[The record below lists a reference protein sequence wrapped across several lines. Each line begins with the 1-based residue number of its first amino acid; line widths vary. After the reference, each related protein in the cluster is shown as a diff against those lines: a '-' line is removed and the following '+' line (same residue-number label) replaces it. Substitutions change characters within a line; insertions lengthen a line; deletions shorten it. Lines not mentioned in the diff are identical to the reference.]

1 MSDGAHGHVTHCHA
15 CGTEVAAERTRC
27 HSCGAEMGPDAPSS
41 GSWGQSTRLLG
52 NQQIPEGA
60 GAATLFQP
68 SILMDGIFGETNAAD
83 APSAKS
89 ATASDGA
96 SLERPP
102 SLRLEVS
109 AYFLMV
115 GAPPGFER
123 IELTSAQTVVGR
135 EGTDLV
141 LDDAKIS
148 SRHCQIDVMGREF
161 YVRDLDSLNGT
172 YLNGHKIRSSQ
183 ILPGDSLRVGKTTLV
198 FCVGNPSGEQ
208 GGSSEG

>member
-1 MSDGAHGHVTHCHA
+1 MSDARRCHV

-27 HSCGAEMGPDAPSS
+27 HSCGTEVGPNAPSS
-41 GSWGQSTRLLG
+41 DSWGQSTRLLG

-68 SILMDGIFGETNAAD
+68 SILMDGILGETSLAD
-83 APSAKS
+83 APAAKS
-89 ATASDGA
+89 ATAPDGA
-96 SLERPP
+96 NPERPP
-102 SLRLEVS
+102 FRLEVP

-135 EGTDLV
+135 EGADLV

-148 SRHCQIDVMGREF
+148 SRHCQIDIVGREF

-198 FCVGNPSGEQ
+198 FCVGSPSGDP
-208 GGSSEG
+208 GGPSEG

>member
-1 MSDGAHGHVTHCHA
+1 MSDGRHYCV

-27 HSCGAEMGPDAPSS
+27 HACGAEVGPDVPSSAPSS
-41 GSWGQSTRLLG
+41 DSWGQATRLLG
-52 NQQIPEGA
+52 KEQIPEDA

-68 SILMDGIFGETNAAD
+68 SILMDGIFGETSLAGTPA
-83 APSAKS
+83 AKS
-89 ATASDGA
+89 ATAPDGA
-96 SLERPP
+96 GRERPP
-102 SLRLEVS
+102 LRLEVP

-123 IELTSAQTVVGR
+123 IELTSAQTIVGR
-135 EGTDLV
+135 EGADLV

-148 SRHCQIDVMGREF
+148 SRHCQVDVMGREF

-172 YLNGHKIRSSQ
+172 YSNGHKIRSSQ

-198 FCVGNPSGEQ
+198 FCVGSPSGDA
-208 GGSSEG
+208 GGPGDG